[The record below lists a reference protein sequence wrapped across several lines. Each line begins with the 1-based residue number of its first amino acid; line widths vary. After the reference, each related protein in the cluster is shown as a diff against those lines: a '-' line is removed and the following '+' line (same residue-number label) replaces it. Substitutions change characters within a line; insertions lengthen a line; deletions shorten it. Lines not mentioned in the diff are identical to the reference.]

1 MSFGQQSG
9 PPASAKQVA
18 YLTSLLAKAGYASIR
33 EARGPL
39 GLTQRQGNGKF
50 TTQEA
55 SALIE
60 QLLAEDEGYT
70 GEDEPADATR
80 AGATGTW
87 GSGRRAATPAA
98 GRAAAE
104 RSTAASGS
112 AVTPASQRAAE
123 QRRLRAEAR
132 QLAEREA
139 AVAGIPADI
148 LVQELERRGW
158 TCTPPPT

>member
-50 TTQEA
+50 TTAEA

-70 GEDEPADATR
+70 GDDEPEAAPR
-80 AGATGTW
+80 AGASGTW

-98 GRAAAE
+98 GRAATA
-104 RSTAASGS
+104 RASTK
-112 AVTPASQRAAE
+112 AVTPASKRAAE
-123 QRRLRAEAR
+123 QRLARAEAR
-132 QLAEREA
+132 QQAEREA
-139 AVAGIPADI
+139 VVAGLPADV
-148 LVQELERRGW
+148 LREELERRGW
-158 TCTPPPT
+158 TCTPPPD